1 MAKTYIKTGEKIYCT
16 GCRLIVT
23 DTENLELDTAED
35 DMYYDGLLVNWD
47 ENGYYTE
54 TA

>member
-1 MAKTYIKTGEKIYCT
+1 MKTYLNIGDQVYCI
-16 GCRLIVT
+16 GAKLRIA
-23 DTENLELDTAED
+23 DTENIELITAED

-54 TA
+54 SE